1 MELSNGP
8 RRRPALAKLSPM
20 WTGIVLFGS
29 AFASSCASAHS
40 EQGAAIDFWGGFTHP
55 IFGLDHVIAMVAVG
69 LWGAFLGPPAIWV
82 LPVVFPL
89 VMAVAGALGVL
100 GLPLHG
106 VETGIALSAIMLGA
120 MVAGAVKPPL
130 WIAAVLVGAFAV
142 FHGYAHGIELPVG
155 ADAIAFFFHGLRHRD
170 WHAPS
175 RGDRIRQLVPLAGR
189 PDRCAPRRCGRR
201 GHRLWVPDRCR
212 MKSGLLAFVLLTVA
226 GSTPAFA
233 HSPIMGIGGVVG
245 GVLHALLI
253 PEHGL
258 SLLALGL
265 VLGLTERPARRTGYA
280 VFAVALLCGLV
291 AAAFS
296 VGEALAADIL
306 LAATGIIGLLAVT
319 LWTPTTLVWGAA
331 AVVGLTIAL
340 DSRPEVASNA
350 EAIRMLFGSGIGA
363 MLALVIVAEV
373 SFLLRSNAQRIVAR
387 VMGSWITAIAI
398 LVLSLRIVTQMT
410 VG

>member
-1 MELSNGP
+1 
-8 RRRPALAKLSPM
+8 
-20 WTGIVLFGS
+20 
-29 AFASSCASAHS
+29 
-40 EQGAAIDFWGGFTHP
+40 
-55 IFGLDHVIAMVAVG
+55 
-69 LWGAFLGPPAIWV
+69 
-82 LPVVFPL
+82 
-89 VMAVAGALGVL
+89 
-100 GLPLHG
+100 
-106 VETGIALSAIMLGA
+106 
-120 MVAGAVKPPL
+120 
-130 WIAAVLVGAFAV
+130 
-142 FHGYAHGIELPVG
+142 
-155 ADAIAFFFHGLRHRD
+155 
-170 WHAPS
+170 
-175 RGDRIRQLVPLAGR
+175 
-189 PDRCAPRRCGRR
+189 
-201 GHRLWVPDRCR
+201 
-212 MKSGLLAFVLLTVA
+212 MKRSLLAFVLLTVA

-265 VLGLTERPARRTGYA
+265 VLGLTERPVRRTGYA

-291 AAAFS
+291 AAAFA

-306 LAATGIIGLLAVT
+306 LAATGIIGLLVVT

-331 AVVGLTIAL
+331 AVVGLTFAL

-350 EAIRMLFGSGIGA
+350 EAIRMLVGSGIGA

-398 LVLSLRIVTQMT
+398 LVLSLRIVTQIT

>member
-1 MELSNGP
+1 
-8 RRRPALAKLSPM
+8 
-20 WTGIVLFGS
+20 
-29 AFASSCASAHS
+29 
-40 EQGAAIDFWGGFTHP
+40 
-55 IFGLDHVIAMVAVG
+55 
-69 LWGAFLGPPAIWV
+69 
-82 LPVVFPL
+82 
-89 VMAVAGALGVL
+89 
-100 GLPLHG
+100 
-106 VETGIALSAIMLGA
+106 
-120 MVAGAVKPPL
+120 
-130 WIAAVLVGAFAV
+130 
-142 FHGYAHGIELPVG
+142 
-155 ADAIAFFFHGLRHRD
+155 
-170 WHAPS
+170 
-175 RGDRIRQLVPLAGR
+175 
-189 PDRCAPRRCGRR
+189 
-201 GHRLWVPDRCR
+201 
-212 MKSGLLAFVLLTVA
+212 MKRSLLAFVLLTVA

-265 VLGLTERPARRTGYA
+265 VLGLTERPARHTGYA
-280 VFAVALLCGLV
+280 VFAIALLCGLV

-319 LWTPTTLVWGAA
+319 LWTPTTLLWGAA